1 MTGGNIWQKKEK
13 EQIISVLLHESV
25 ISMGG
30 SHRLQE
36 VNEWLGAGQEG
47 EEGVWEMTEGLL
59 SFQG

>member
-1 MTGGNIWQKKEK
+1 MRGENSWQKKEK

-30 SHRLQE
+30 SHRSQE

>member
-47 EEGVWEMTEGLL
+47 EEGV
-59 SFQG
+59 